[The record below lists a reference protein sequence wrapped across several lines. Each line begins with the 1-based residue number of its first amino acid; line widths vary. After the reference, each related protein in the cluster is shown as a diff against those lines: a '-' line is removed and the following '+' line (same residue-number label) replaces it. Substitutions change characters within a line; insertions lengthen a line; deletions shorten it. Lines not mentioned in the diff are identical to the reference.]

1 MKKIIIFAIFLFGL
15 AFSANAIELGNYSTP
30 IKIKIVPIK
39 LIGDTWVNQNLDKE
53 IIKALNKSGRFNASY
68 YHPDGDEVAFSG
80 RVIKKSADSYELNY
94 HVYDYPSKKIIESDS
109 FVIFNDHV
117 IYGSDVISNR
127 IHAIYFG
134 EVLAIREYK
143 ERKAKE
149 EEEKAKLTEQ
159 EALKEKAKKIFAE
172 VKKKAEENSSLSQ
185 SNSEEK
191 QAETTQDLNINSV
204 PIEIQLWNSIKDS
217 DDPEEYQIYLDE
229 YPNGSFAKIAKYRIK
244 KLSVPS
250 PSIPDMNF
258 GKYHALII
266 GNDKYKHLSPL
277 SNAVNDANDVAA
289 LLRSKYKFN
298 VNLLTNAT
306 RNEIVSALSKL
317 RNSISSSDNLLV
329 YYAGHGY
336 LDKEADEGFWLP
348 VDAEID
354 NDVHWVA
361 NETIMRSVRAM
372 QAKHIM
378 VVADS
383 CFSGT
388 LTRGIKIKD
397 NSPDYIKKIIQ
408 KKARTVLTSGGLE
421 PVSDVGGGNNSVF
434 ASSFLNALSDNDG
447 VLDGNQLF
455 SIIRKQVMLNSDQTP
470 EYGDIRKA
478 GHDGGDFIF
487 VSK

>member
-1 MKKIIIFAIFLFGL
+1 MNKLFIFKLLFIWFFSIVNQGLLANVPSCSGSSWNNCFATYTFSNGDQYSGEWKNNLAHGSGTFTWKSGEIYSGEWKNDKFNGLGKFTFSDGKSKYGIWENGEYLYASNNDLKEIDALDYNFLDPPVKLSRSGICHPEDSFYYSITKNFTPYMELQKCIDDGGRL
-15 AFSANAIELGNYSTP
+15 PLNYVSKEINNENSKVSAELKPSEDIIEL
-30 IKIKIVPIK
+30 
-39 LIGDTWVNQNLDKE
+39 E
-53 IIKALNKSGRFNASY
+53 F
-68 YHPDGDEVAFSG
+68 
-80 RVIKKSADSYELNY
+80 
-94 HVYDYPSKKIIESDS
+94 
-109 FVIFNDHV
+109 
-117 IYGSDVISNR
+117 
-127 IHAIYFG
+127 
-134 EVLAIREYK
+134 
-143 ERKAKE
+143 
-149 EEEKAKLTEQ
+149 
-159 EALKEKAKKIFAE
+159 
-172 VKKKAEENSSLSQ
+172 
-185 SNSEEK
+185 
-191 QAETTQDLNINSV
+191 
-204 PIEIQLWNSIKDS
+204 WNSIKDS
-217 DDPEEYQIYLDE
+217 SDPDEYQIYLDE
-229 YPNGSFAKIAKYRIK
+229 HPEGKFVKLAKLRIK
-244 KLSVPS
+244 KLS
-250 PSIPDMNF
+250 IPTPKNIPELNY
-258 GKYHALII
+258 GNYHALII

-277 SNAVNDANDVAA
+277 SNAVNDANDVAV
-289 LLRSKYKFN
+289 LLKSKYNFN

-348 VDAEID
+348 VDAEMD

-361 NETIMRSVRAM
+361 NERIMSSVRAM

-397 NSPDYIKKIIQ
+397 NSPNYIKKIVQ

-434 ASSFLNALSDNDG
+434 ASSFLNALRDNDG

-470 EYGDIRKA
+470 QYGDIRKA

-487 VSK
+487 VSE